1 MFGSKKPITTCHVQC
16 SNSRVNEPEEKCF
29 HYLNYYYLLIRN
41 INKNYYDFIT
51 KIIFWMENTSTA
63 SENRGGSTVNGRIP
77 GDSGN
82 QTPTVLNKMAF
93 VDIMQWT
100 RAHDCDSG
108 RYPSFSTNSS
118 GLKSWST
125 KPTENG

>member
-29 HYLNYYYLLIRN
+29 HYLNYYLLIRN
-41 INKNYYDFIT
+41 INNNYYDFIT
-51 KIIFWMENTSTA
+51 KIIVWMENTST
-63 SENRGGSTVNGRIP
+63 SENRGGCTVNGRIP